1 MRKILSLVLSL
12 LIFNPSVPVLEAAN
26 LFNNSNLGEGMSPQA
41 GKKQYNQQFPFK
53 AGDGVM
59 ISTFPDTTSFIHGI
73 YAIDDQGYIELPITG
88 KIKITS
94 MSTEDLKKYIQTTFR
109 SYLRISSG
117 IQVKPL
123 VRISL
128 LGGFQ
133 RPGLY
138 YVDFN
143 TSLWEAIRMVGG
155 PVMEEGIYEM
165 HWQRDGEEKGDDL
178 TRLFEKGVSLK
189 KMGFQSGDQI
199 WTPSPDARTFWTTV
213 GEIMPLLT
221 FLTTLAYL
229 YMTYRRDM
237 IYFQQLSR

>member
-1 MRKILSLVLSL
+1 MQKIFSIILSI
-12 LIFNPSVPVLEAAN
+12 LIFNPAIPMLEAAN
-26 LFNNSNLGEGMSPQA
+26 LFDNPGSEESANPQK
-41 GKKQYNQQFPFK
+41 GKKQVNRSFPFK

-73 YAIDDQGYIELPITG
+73 YAIDDQGNIELPIIG
-88 KIKITS
+88 KLKITS
-94 MSTEDLKKYIQTTFR
+94 MSTEDLKKYVQTNFR
-109 SYLRISSG
+109 SYLRSSSG
-117 IQVKPL
+117 VYVKPL

-138 YVDFN
+138 YVDYN

-155 PVMEEGIYEM
+155 PLLEEGIYDM
-165 HWQRDGEEKGDDL
+165 HWQRDGDEKGDDL

-221 FLTTLAYL
+221 FMTTLAYL

-237 IYFQQLSR
+237 IYFQQIR

>member
-1 MRKILSLVLSL
+1 MKKILSVVLSV
-12 LIFNPSVPVLEAAN
+12 LIFNPSIAVPEAAA
-26 LFNNSNLGEGMSPQA
+26 LFNTANSAGSANPQT
-41 GKKQYNQQFPFK
+41 GKNQTTQQFPFK
-53 AGDGVM
+53 AGDGVL

-88 KIKITS
+88 KIKITA
-94 MSTEDLKKYIQTTFR
+94 MSTEDLKKYVQTNFR
-109 SYLRISSG
+109 SYLRSASG
-117 IQVKPL
+117 VYVKPL

-138 YVDFN
+138 YVDYS
-143 TSLWEAIRMVGG
+143 TSLWETIRMVGG
-155 PVMEEGIYEM
+155 PIMEEGIYDM

-178 TRLFEKGVSLK
+178 THLFERGVSLK
-189 KMGFQSGDQI
+189 KMGFKSGDQI

-221 FLTTLAYL
+221 FMTTLAYL
-229 YMTYRRDM
+229 YLAYRRDL
-237 IYFQQLSR
+237 IYLQQIR